1 MKTYCRFVSAVALLS
16 LVACNS
22 KQVECFPTKN
32 GEDDFWGVVELN
44 GKELLSNEFENR
56 IVGINDGVLLTQ
68 DEYGMFQFYLAEKNP
83 RPIGGEFVSAG
94 DFCDG
99 IAPVVKEGE
108 WIKFIDKKGQIV
120 FELKEIDN
128 KQVDWISNFHFG
140 IAIYRLEDDTYGLID
155 TKGKVLVKPQKE
167 SIHFCM
173 TKTGIV
179 KDGLLMVYYEDSYIL
194 INSKDFIN
202 GDKNKALNKFEYNK
216 SEIYFFDHSEYYCTS
231 TEKELQVVN
240 KGKVLLT
247 VPKDSKVQHIYDIME
262 EHLLFVSS
270 DNKCG
275 VMNIRGN
282 VLIRPKYQLLGFM
295 GKECLICSTNSKKF
309 KVIDID
315 DEVINDEIPMLVGF
329 LYLND
334 GISCFIE
341 QGEETPKCYFVNE
354 KGKSINK
361 KTYCDI
367 DFRPRN
373 ELTSDGILSNYF
385 YPSKIIKQL
394 NIRENG
400 IGYISVDSPMS
411 TFLEVSEKFGGEHE
425 PEDYLYRKTME
436 FYDRVDDQHIE
447 YVASFREVL
456 AKYYEDYG
464 ASWTYCDL
472 DHLIAQFY
480 LDKELIQKG
489 ELIFNAIYE
498 YYASKCTF
506 KYKGT
511 KNAIFR
517 LKDSKDVILLY
528 DKDENAIKFVFLT
541 YEMPDE
547 IVLNIDMMDL

>member
-1 MKTYCRFVSAVALLS
+1 MKTFRRFVSAVALFS

-22 KQVECFPTKN
+22 KQTEYFPTKN
-32 GEDDFWGVVELN
+32 GEDEYWGVVDLN
-44 GKELLSNEFENR
+44 GKDLFSDEFENR

-68 DEYGMFQFYLAEKNP
+68 DEYGMFQFYIAENKP
-83 RPIGGEFVSAG
+83 QPIGGEFVSAG
-94 DFCDG
+94 NFCDG
-99 IAPVVKEGE
+99 IAPVVEEGE
-108 WIKFIDKKGQIV
+108 WIKFIDKKGQTV

-128 KQVDWISNFHFG
+128 KQVDWISDFHFG
-140 IAIYRLEDDTYGLID
+140 IAIYRLEDETYGLID
-155 TKGKVLVKPQKE
+155 TKGKVLVKPQKG
-167 SIHFCM
+167 SIDFCM
-173 TKTGIV
+173 TNTGII

-194 INSKDFIN
+194 INYKDFIN

-216 SEIYFFDHSEYYCTS
+216 SNIYFFDHSEYYCTS

-247 VPKDSKVQHIYDIME
+247 VPKSSKIQHIYDIMGDY
-262 EHLLFVSS
+262 LLFVSN
-270 DNKCG
+270 DDKCG
-275 VMNIRGN
+275 VMNKKGE
-282 VLIRPKYQLLGFM
+282 VFIRPKYQFLKFM
-295 GKECLICSTNSKKF
+295 GKECLICSTNGMSYR
-309 KVIDID
+309 VIDID

-341 QGEETPKCYFVNE
+341 QGEETQRCYFVNE
-354 KGKSINK
+354 RGKTINK
-361 KTYCDI
+361 KIYSDI

-373 ELTSDGILSNYF
+373 KLASDGILSDYF

-394 NIRENG
+394 DISENG
-400 IGYISVDSPMS
+400 IGNISVRSSMS
-411 TFLEVSEKFGGEHE
+411 TFLEVSGKFEGEYE
-425 PEDYLYRKTME
+425 PKDYLYRKTME
-436 FYDRVDDQHIE
+436 FYDRVNGRHVE
-447 YVASFREVL
+447 YVLSFQENL
-456 AKYYEDYG
+456 AEYYEDYG
-464 ASWTYCDL
+464 ICWTNCDL
-472 DHLIAQFY
+472 DHFIAQFY
-480 LDKELIQKG
+480 LEGELIQKG

-517 LKDSKDVILLY
+517 LKDSRDVILLY

-547 IVLNIDMMDL
+547 IILNIDMMDL